1 MIPSGLFSVLPE
13 WNPIGSGMYTD
24 RDAVLKKK
32 AGEQVGGSAEKI
44 VIDHGRTMR
53 HLGKDYKKALAET

>member
-1 MIPSGLFSVLPE
+1 MISSGLFSVLPK

-24 RDAVLKKK
+24 RDAVLRKK
-32 AGEQVGGSAEKI
+32 AGEQVGAAEKI